1 MSLFDLVPA
10 ELFRPLAAPG
20 ARIYSDILLALFDET
35 QRHQQALSREA
46 AIHHIVAALAN
57 PDAMQLTQD
66 AQDQVDD
73 ETDATLARAS
83 AILRYLTRC
92 GWLRTET
99 QSDFTPTFILPDYA
113 FRLLRTLT
121 EIAANQALPLQ
132 GLICSIHDLLQ
143 AAIRDGNVDIRL
155 PEAHRQTQHLVNG
168 LQELS
173 HNIGIHIE
181 RVLRQLQAR
190 DVLDQ
195 IFSSYRAEIVD
206 RVYHHLQTTDHVS
219 RYRPGIIEATAQ
231 LERSSQIEI
240 AARRLYER
248 GEATSIDL
256 AAHRL
261 IEQARQ
267 IREQFQELDRLLSA
281 IQTRHSQ
288 FVDSAVRAVE
298 LQLAS
303 QTTTSGQLHAI
314 LKGLLQERTLQTNGA
329 QSLVHLFALGWL
341 DSESLAT
348 PARAPTPFIA
358 EAIAAP
364 LLSDEQVE
372 ALQADTL
379 RQLQRAVSR
388 ERVRH
393 FVRALFTQ
401 RDEIVSDEIPLSGAE
416 DLPLLIYLREYG
428 DGSLGYR
435 FESDADAEWSER
447 NGIGFRKFVLKR
459 FSDST
464 TERTENTEKRTR

>member
-1 MSLFDLVPA
+1 MSLFDLIPA

-20 ARIYSDILLALFDET
+20 ARIYANILLALFDET
-35 QRHQQALSREA
+35 QQHQQALSRES
-46 AIHHIVAALAN
+46 AIHHILVALAD
-57 PDAMQLTQD
+57 PAAMQLTQD

-73 ETDATLARAS
+73 ETDALLARAS

-92 GWLRTET
+92 GWLRAET
-99 QSDFTPTFILPDYA
+99 QNDFTQTFILPDYA
-113 FRLLRTLT
+113 FRLLRAFT

-181 RVLRQLQAR
+181 RVLRQMQAR

-248 GEATSIDL
+248 GEAISIEL

-281 IQTRHSQ
+281 IQTRHSR

-303 QTTTSGQLHAI
+303 QTTTSGQLHSI
-314 LKGLLQERTLQTNGA
+314 LKGLLQDHTVPTDDA
-329 QSLVHLFALGWL
+329 QALVHLFELGWL
-341 DSESLAT
+341 DSES
-348 PARAPTPFIA
+348 PASPTRAPTPFIA
-358 EAIAAP
+358 ETVAAP
-364 LLSDEQVE
+364 LLSPEE
-372 ALQADTL
+372 IETAQAETL
-379 RQLQRAVSR
+379 RQLHRAVSR

-393 FVRALFTQ
+393 FVRALLAD
-401 RDEIVSDEIPLSGAE
+401 RNEIVSDDIPLAGA
-416 DLPLLIYLREYG
+416 DDVPLLIYLREYG

-435 FESDADAEWSER
+435 FENDANAEWSER
-447 NGIGFRKFVLKR
+447 NGIGFRKFVLKAIK
-459 FSDST
+459 S
-464 TERTENTEKRTR
+464 

>member
-1 MSLFDLVPA
+1 MPLFDLIPT

-20 ARIYSDILLALFDET
+20 AQIYSDILLALFDET
-35 QRHQQALSREA
+35 QRHQQALSRESA
-46 AIHHIVAALAN
+46 LHHVVAALAN
-57 PDAMQLTQD
+57 PDALQLTQD

-83 AILRYLTRC
+83 AILRYLIHC
-92 GWLRTET
+92 GWLRAEM
-99 QSDFTPTFILPDYA
+99 QNDFTQTFILPDYA
-113 FRLLRTLT
+113 FRLLRTLA

-168 LQELS
+168 LKELS

-190 DVLDQ
+190 YVLDQ
-195 IFSSYRAEIVD
+195 FFSSYRSEIVD

-231 LERSSQIEI
+231 LERSAQIEN

-248 GEATSIDL
+248 GEAPSIDL
-256 AAHRL
+256 AAQRL

-267 IREQFQELDRLLSA
+267 MREQFQELDRLLNA

-303 QTTTSGQLHAI
+303 QTTTSGQLHSI
-314 LKGLLQERTLQTNGA
+314 LKALLQDRTIQTNDA
-329 QSLVHLFALGWL
+329 PSLVHLYELGLL
-341 DSESLAT
+341 DSESPAA
-348 PARAPTPFIA
+348 PARAPTPFVA
-358 EAIAAP
+358 ETLAAP
-364 LLSDEQVE
+364 LLSPEEIQSSQDE
-372 ALQADTL
+372 TL
-379 RQLQRAVSR
+379 RQLNRAVSR

-393 FVRALFTQ
+393 FVRALLTE
-401 RDEIVSDEIPLSGAE
+401 RNEITSDNIRLSGAD

-428 DGSLGYR
+428 NGSLGYR
-435 FESDADAEWSER
+435 FENDADNAWCER
-447 NGIGFRKFVLKR
+447 DGIGFHKFVLKR
-459 FSDST
+459 L
-464 TERTENTEKRTR
+464 

>member
-1 MSLFDLVPA
+1 
-10 ELFRPLAAPG
+10 
-20 ARIYSDILLALFDET
+20 
-35 QRHQQALSREA
+35 
-46 AIHHIVAALAN
+46 
-57 PDAMQLTQD
+57 
-66 AQDQVDD
+66 
-73 ETDATLARAS
+73 
-83 AILRYLTRC
+83 
-92 GWLRTET
+92 
-99 QSDFTPTFILPDYA
+99 
-113 FRLLRTLT
+113 
-121 EIAANQALPLQ
+121 
-132 GLICSIHDLLQ
+132 LLQ

-181 RVLRQLQAR
+181 RVLRQMQAR

-248 GEATSIDL
+248 GEAISIEL

-281 IQTRHSQ
+281 IQTRHSR

-303 QTTTSGQLHAI
+303 QTTTSGQLHSI
-314 LKGLLQERTLQTNGA
+314 LKGLLQDHTVPTDDA
-329 QSLVHLFALGWL
+329 QALVHLFELGWL
-341 DSESLAT
+341 DSES
-348 PARAPTPFIA
+348 PASPTRAPTPFIA
-358 EAIAAP
+358 ETVAAP
-364 LLSDEQVE
+364 LLSPEE
-372 ALQADTL
+372 IETAQAETL
-379 RQLQRAVSR
+379 RQLHRAVSR

-393 FVRALFTQ
+393 FVRALLAD
-401 RDEIVSDEIPLSGAE
+401 RNEIVSDDIPLAGA
-416 DLPLLIYLREYG
+416 DDVPLLIYLREYG

-435 FESDADAEWSER
+435 FENDANAEWSER
-447 NGIGFRKFVLKR
+447 NGIGFRKFVLKAIK
-459 FSDST
+459 S
-464 TERTENTEKRTR
+464 

>member
-1 MSLFDLVPA
+1 MSLFDLIPA

-20 ARIYSDILLALFDET
+20 APIYSDILLALFEET
-35 QRHQQALSREA
+35 QRHQQALSRESA
-46 AIHHIVAALAN
+46 MHHIIAVLAN

-83 AILRYLTRC
+83 AILRYLVHC
-92 GWLRTET
+92 GWLRAEM
-99 QSDFTPTFILPDYA
+99 QNDFTQTFILPDYA
-113 FRLLRTLT
+113 FRLLRTLI
-121 EIAANQALPLQ
+121 EIVADQALPLQ

-168 LQELS
+168 LKELS

-190 DVLDQ
+190 DVLNQ

-219 RYRPGIIEATAQ
+219 RYRPGIIDATAQ
-231 LERSSQIEI
+231 LERSAQIDQ
-240 AARRLYER
+240 AARRWYER
-248 GEATSIDL
+248 GEAPSINL

-303 QTTTSGQLHAI
+303 QTTTSRQLYSI
-314 LKGLLQERTLQTNGA
+314 LKGLLQDRMVQTNDA
-329 QSLVHLFALGWL
+329 QALVSLHALSL
-341 DSESLAT
+341 IDSES
-348 PARAPTPFIA
+348 PAAPTRTPTPFVA
-358 EAIAAP
+358 ETIAAP
-364 LLSDEQVE
+364 LLSAEEIE
-372 ALQADTL
+372 ASQAETL
-379 RQLQRAVSR
+379 RQLNRAVSR

-393 FVRALFTQ
+393 FVRALFSN
-401 RDEIVSDEIPLSGAE
+401 RDEIVSDEIPLSGAD

-435 FESDADAEWSER
+435 FENDANAEWSER
-447 NGIGFRKFVLKR
+447 DGIGFRKFVLKR
-459 FSDST
+459 L
-464 TERTENTEKRTR
+464 